1 MANTNMD
8 QVFEPTSPTEKESE
22 LAKQSSQKLAPFLR
36 DTGEDLKLELDGQE
50 VALPRI
56 AFRLLVEILNQM
68 ARGNA
73 VTLIPVHAELT
84 TQEAADHLAVSRP
97 FLVGLLEERK
107 IPFHKVG
114 SHRRIYFKDLMDY
127 KRRNEA
133 DRLSVL
139 KDLQK
144 DAEEN
149 DMGY

>member
-1 MANTNMD
+1 MAKTNME
-8 QVFEPTSPTEKESE
+8 QLLEPTSPTERESE
-22 LAKQSSQKLAPFLR
+22 LAMQSSQKLAPFLR
-36 DTGEDLKLELDGQE
+36 EASEDLKLELDGQE
-50 VALPRI
+50 VMLPRT

-68 ARGNA
+68 ALGNA

-97 FLVGLLEERK
+97 FLVGLLEQRK